1 MEAILFLL
9 LFGFN
14 AVVATH
20 NLFVP
25 TADKW
30 LTWLPYC
37 EGACIVALFIIGM
50 RGLIWLVRKLP

>member
-20 NLFVP
+20 NLCVP
-25 TADKW
+25 TAEKW

-50 RGLIWLVRKLP
+50 RALIWLVRKLP

>member
-1 MEAILFLL
+1 MEAVLFLL
-9 LFGFN
+9 LLCFN
-14 AVVATH
+14 ATVAIH

-25 TADKW
+25 AAEKW

-50 RGLIWLVRKLP
+50 RALIWIVKKLP